1 MKTKEEKIKNNLRL
15 FPITKTLGWDY
26 LFFYATNFLFLTQ
39 VKNIAASSV
48 ILIDSFYALF
58 GILMQIPATFIIEFL
73 GRKKSIVLANVLNAA
88 YMLVVLTSV
97 NLFNL
102 IVAEIFSSLAFA
114 IKESAEPSLLNES
127 IPASKNK
134 SKIFSRI
141 NEKGMANWYIL
152 NAITTVLAG
161 FFYTINPYIP
171 ISCALILNVIVAI
184 ISLKY
189 TEPVDKKN
197 SKTKRQVNQMKEI
210 KEAFEFIFKSERV
223 KSLILCSALVIGLV
237 DVLHNYQVSLLEELN
252 VDPRIICT
260 LLAIIGVVSGLAT
273 KKQEEIHE
281 AYRNKSLSV
290 LLITIAA
297 SLIIAG
303 IFGIIAKTY
312 IYVVLIIF
320 IAFLGWNC
328 SKAIFFALMERY
340 LSNFANEEVDTKIFV
355 ARNFLASIM
364 SALVGLIASFLLE
377 RMNTAYSMLIL
388 GIISLIVSI
397 LLIKY
402 MKNRVG
408 LKPSQYSKE
417 EIKYDELK

>member
-1 MKTKEEKIKNNLRL
+1 MLWKQRKRIWCGLPWTFTVYSFDEDCI
-15 FPITKTLGWDY
+15 F
-26 LFFYATNFLFLTQ
+26 
-39 VKNIAASSV
+39 
-48 ILIDSFYALF
+48 IDS
-58 GILMQIPATFIIEFL
+58 GIF
-73 GRKKSIVLANVLNAA
+73 
-88 YMLVVLTSV
+88 
-97 NLFNL
+97 
-102 IVAEIFSSLAFA
+102 
-114 IKESAEPSLLNES
+114 
-127 IPASKNK
+127 
-134 SKIFSRI
+134 
-141 NEKGMANWYIL
+141 
-152 NAITTVLAG
+152 
-161 FFYTINPYIP
+161 
-171 ISCALILNVIVAI
+171 
-184 ISLKY
+184 
-189 TEPVDKKN
+189 
-197 SKTKRQVNQMKEI
+197 
-210 KEAFEFIFKSERV
+210 
-223 KSLILCSALVIGLV
+223 
-237 DVLHNYQVSLLEELN
+237 
-252 VDPRIICT
+252 
-260 LLAIIGVVSGLAT
+260 T